1 MSDDFGA
8 PHRRGGEMD
17 GAAMSIA
24 PIPRISI
31 QAFCETSGVAET
43 IDDAS
48 IDRRMAKAH
57 VKVHMGGLE
66 AAVAAFRNAPTPN
79 LIVIED
85 NHGREEMLAGLDRLA
100 ELCDPGSRVIVIG
113 KYNDIVL
120 YRELI
125 ARGVSDYL
133 VSPMDALAFMRAV
146 SELYADP
153 EAEAVGRIIAVT
165 GAKGGVGASCLAHN
179 LAWTM
184 SRDFDLSTVIVD
196 MDLGFG
202 TAGLDFNQDP
212 PQGVAEAVFSPER
225 LDTNLVDRLL
235 SKCTDRLSLLAA
247 PATLERPYDLDE
259 TAFEGLV
266 DILRATTPL
275 VVLDVPHLW
284 CAWSRRMLIDS
295 DDVLIVA
302 TPDLASLRNAKN
314 ILDLLRTTRPHDA
327 SPKLIMNMVGV
338 PKRPE
343 ISVSDFAK
351 ALELE
356 PLAAI
361 PFDARLFGAAANN
374 GQMIAEVEEKNKV
387 TEMIDNMAQAL
398 MGRTEHV
405 PEKRGLS
412 LPFVSRL
419 MGS

>member
-1 MSDDFGA
+1 
-8 PHRRGGEMD
+8 
-17 GAAMSIA
+17 
-24 PIPRISI
+24 
-31 QAFCETSGVAET
+31 
-43 IDDAS
+43 
-48 IDRRMAKAH
+48 
-57 VKVHMGGLE
+57 
-66 AAVAAFRNAPTPN
+66 
-79 LIVIED
+79 
-85 NHGREEMLAGLDRLA
+85 
-100 ELCDPGSRVIVIG
+100 
-113 KYNDIVL
+113 
-120 YRELI
+120 
-125 ARGVSDYL
+125 
-133 VSPMDALAFMRAV
+133 
-146 SELYADP
+146 
-153 EAEAVGRIIAVT
+153 
-165 GAKGGVGASCLAHN
+165 
-179 LAWTM
+179 
-184 SRDFDLSTVIVD
+184 
-196 MDLGFG
+196 
-202 TAGLDFNQDP
+202 
-212 PQGVAEAVFSPER
+212 
-225 LDTNLVDRLL
+225 
-235 SKCTDRLSLLAA
+235 
-247 PATLERPYDLDE
+247 
-259 TAFEGLV
+259 
-266 DILRATTPL
+266 
-275 VVLDVPHLW
+275 
-284 CAWSRRMLIDS
+284 MLIDS